1 MCLKFAK
8 DKTSLAQPFGWRI
21 GASGPWPGT
30 LEEFSLGTD
39 WCWVSAGYLGA
50 MPGSN
55 GIITWVSSPELRE
68 LGEKMTGID
77 CIHIPEMGGY
87 PDGWF
92 VMENPNKIRQN
103 IDDLGLLPFWE
114 TSINMHQKNS
124 SSAPVGAVAWDGRTD
139 MGWLQGFF
147 TEDLEIRK
155 LDGGHYPKISPKNC
169 QKDLVIYLIV
179 IES

>member
-1 MCLKFAK
+1 
-8 DKTSLAQPFGWRI
+8 
-21 GASGPWPGT
+21 
-30 LEEFSLGTD
+30 
-39 WCWVSAGYLGA
+39 
-50 MPGSN
+50 
-55 GIITWVSSPELRE
+55 
-68 LGEKMTGID
+68 
-77 CIHIPEMGGY
+77 MGGY